1 MDAGGLAFG
10 TATTLAFFQIIGIFP
25 WRTLA
30 LKIAP
35 GVFQLCLWPLR
46 APGYLGEDYHVSHQP
61 SDASTL
67 TSWRLQQH
75 EESGSTRLTY
85 SRSRLHEISVVRRC
99 VCRPE
104 WEFRTRC
111 QRITTSTTAVHIKTS
126 AVLRHTTKR
135 QQNNNNTQWLKWFC
149 EAGGSPDEARLE
161 QTPYP
166 FQPTNLALFSCKIAL
181 YRFNQGARTI
191 AGGGG
196 SNGSRGL
203 STPSPPH
210 FNNW

>member
-1 MDAGGLAFG
+1 MIRQLELQDVLCSS
-10 TATTLAFFQIIGIFP
+10 QIITTNKPTTKRFTGRSPSCRSPNEQCKGSKEGIISHSKDLFIP
-25 WRTLA
+25 SS
-30 LKIAP
+30 P

-111 QRITTSTTAVHIKTS
+111 QRLTTSTTAVHTETS

-135 QQNNNNTQWLKWFC
+135 QQNNNNTSSNSSS
-149 EAGGSPDEARLE
+149 SPFSLIN
-161 QTPYP
+161 
-166 FQPTNLALFSCKIAL
+166 FPTVLFSLIQAKTAL
-181 YRFNQGARTI
+181 
-191 AGGGG
+191 
-196 SNGSRGL
+196 
-203 STPSPPH
+203 
-210 FNNW
+210 